1 MEYKERYKL
10 LTQLVVFNIFISL
23 ILFMINLVLILG
35 INKSLFL
42 SEMVYLLLGICLPM
56 FEIIRLMLMFISGI
70 LTLRIKEFSR
80 RYKAA
85 IISKYVFGT
94 LSSLLFLIRLL
105 GFACFV
111 PAFSFSTMIFI
122 YISFAVI
129 IIHKNNKKRNGS

>member
-1 MEYKERYKL
+1 M
-10 LTQLVVFNIFISL
+10 LTQIVVFNVIISL
-23 ILFMINLVLILG
+23 ILFMINLLLILG
-35 INKSLFL
+35 INESLSL
-42 SEMVYLLLGICLPM
+42 NEMVYLLLGICLPM

-70 LTLRIKEFSR
+70 IALRIKEFSR

-85 IISKYVFGT
+85 IVSKYVFGI
-94 LSSLLFLIRLL
+94 LSNLLFLIRLL

-129 IIHKNNKKRNGS
+129 IIHKNTSEIN